1 MRWREALRP
10 HRAFLVVL
18 AAGVV
23 LRALAVLGYRPAL
36 WFWADSFS
44 YLSSALDLRPLPSR
58 PSGYSLFLALL
69 SPLGSITAVVI
80 VQHLLGIGM
89 AVCVYALL
97 RRRTRL
103 PGWGAALAAAPVLL
117 DVHQIQLEHLVMADL
132 LFTALVVA
140 AVTILL
146 WRPRPGGWAV
156 VAALLLLGLATV
168 TRTIGLPLI
177 AVALLP
183 VLLARRWKA
192 ALAGL
197 AAASAVLGGYAV
209 WFHDTHGSYG
219 MGGSSTWLWSRTMTF
234 ADCSVM
240 EPPKE
245 LAVLCPSE
253 PRLAAPAYIWDADSP
268 IQRVKKDKERLASE
282 FASLAIRS
290 QPLDFLATGLHD
302 AMWAFEWDRK
312 VYPSPGPQSAYI
324 FPATVKPF
332 TSKIASSGRTASE
345 LTIAYQGS
353 SGDTKVVEPFAGLL
367 RLYQEQGFLR
377 GPLLAAILLAGLA
390 GLVVRRWTALLP
402 WAAAVVLLLLPPL
415 IAAFDHRYVVP
426 VVPLACLAAGLAVG
440 TGATPAPWRRD
451 GGGDGRSQGRSGRRS
466 TGRSAAADVQADDR
480 KRVGS
485 ADRAANA

>member
-18 AAGVV
+18 AAGVA

-36 WFWADSFS
+36 WFWADSFA

-58 PSGYSLFLALL
+58 PSGYSLFLAAL

-80 VQHLLGIGM
+80 VQHLLGLGM
-89 AVCVYALL
+89 AVCVYAVL

-117 DVHQIQLEHLVMADL
+117 DVHQIQLEHLIMADL

-146 WRPRPGGWAV
+146 WRPRPGAWSV
-156 VAALLLLGLATV
+156 VAALLLLGCATV
-168 TRTIGLPLI
+168 TRTLGLPLI
-177 AVALLP
+177 ALALLP
-183 VLLARRWKA
+183 VLFAGRWRT

-209 WFHDTHGSYG
+209 WFHDAHGSYG

-234 ADCSVM
+234 ADCSAM
-240 EPPKE
+240 KPPKE

-253 PRLAAPAYIWDADSP
+253 PRLAAPAYIWAVDSP
-268 IQRVKKDKERLASE
+268 IQRVKKDKDRLASE

-312 VYPSPGPQSAYI
+312 VYPAPGTQSAYV
-324 FPATVKPF
+324 FPASVKPF
-332 TSKIASSGRTASE
+332 TSKVASGGRTAGA
-345 LTIAYQGS
+345 LTTAYQGS
-353 SGDTKVVEPFAGLL
+353 SGDTTVVEPFAGWL
-367 RLYQEQGFLR
+367 RAYQEQGFLR

-390 GLVVRRWTALLP
+390 GLVNRRWSVLLP
-402 WAAAVVLLLLPPL
+402 WAAAAALLLLPPL

-426 VVPLACLAAGLAVG
+426 VVPLACLAAGLALG
-440 TGATPAPWRRD
+440 TGATAAPWRAE
-451 GGGDGRSQGRSGRRS
+451 GRSGGRPGGRSGRRS
-466 TGRSAAADVQADDR
+466 AAADMQANDR
-480 KRVGS
+480 KRVVA

>member
-58 PSGYSLFLALL
+58 PSGYSLFLWAL
-69 SPLGSITAVVI
+69 SPLHSVTAVVV
-80 VQHLLGIGM
+80 VQHLLGLGI
-89 AVCVYALL
+89 AACVYAVL

-103 PGWGAALAAAPVLL
+103 PGWGAALAATPVLL
-117 DVHQIQLEHLVMADL
+117 DVHQVQLEHLIMADL

-146 WRPRPGGWAV
+146 WRPRPGVWEV
-156 VAALLLLGLATV
+156 VAALLLLALATV
-168 TRTIGLPLI
+168 TRTLGLPLI
-177 AVALLP
+177 ALALLL
-183 VLLARRWKA
+183 VLLGGRWRA

-197 AAASAVLGGYAV
+197 AAASVVLGGYAV
-209 WFHDTHGSYG
+209 WFHDAHGSYG

-234 ADCSVM
+234 ADCAVM
-240 EPPKE
+240 KPPKE

-268 IQRVKKDKERLASE
+268 IQRVKKDRERLAGE

-290 QPLDFLATGLHD
+290 QPVDFLLTGLHD
-302 AMWAFEWDRK
+302 ALWAFEWDRR
-312 VYPSPGPQSAYI
+312 VYPSPGPQSAYV
-324 FPATVKPF
+324 FPASIKPF
-332 TSKIASSGRTASE
+332 TGKVASGGRTAGE
-345 LTIAYQGS
+345 LTTAYQGA
-353 SGDTKVVEPFAGLL
+353 SGDTRVVEPYAGWL
-367 RLYQEQGFLR
+367 RAYQEQGFLR

-390 GLVVRRWTALLP
+390 GLLLRRWTALLP
-402 WAAAVVLLLLPPL
+402 WAAAAALFLLPPL

-426 VVPLACLAAGLAVG
+426 VVPLACLAAGLALG
-440 TGATPAPWRRD
+440 GGATRPPW
-451 GGGDGRSQGRSGRRS
+451 
-466 TGRSAAADVQADDR
+466 RSAAADVQPDENRRA
-480 KRVGS
+480 V
-485 ADRAANA
+485 AVHRAANA

>member
-18 AAGVV
+18 AAGVA

-36 WFWADSFS
+36 WFWADSFA

-58 PSGYSLFLALL
+58 PSGYSLFLAAL
-69 SPLGSITAVVI
+69 SPLHSITAVVV
-80 VQHLLGIGM
+80 VQHLLGLGM

-132 LFTALVVA
+132 LFTALIVA

-146 WRPRPGGWAV
+146 WRPRPGAWSV
-156 VAALLLLGLATV
+156 VAALLLLGLATI
-168 TRTIGLPLI
+168 TRTLGLPLI
-177 AVALLP
+177 ALALLP
-183 VLLARRWKA
+183 VLLARRWRT

-209 WFHDTHGSYG
+209 WFHDAHGSYG

-234 ADCSVM
+234 ADCAVM
-240 EPPKE
+240 KPPEE
-245 LAVLCPSE
+245 LAVLCPSG

-268 IQRVKKDKERLASE
+268 IQRVKKDKERLAGE

-290 QPLDFLATGLHD
+290 QPLDFLTTGLHD

-312 VYPSPGPQSAYI
+312 VYPAPGTQSAYV
-324 FPATVKPF
+324 FPASVKPF
-332 TSKIASSGRTASE
+332 TDKVASSGRTAPE
-345 LTIAYQGS
+345 LTTAYQGG
-353 SGDTKVVEPFAGLL
+353 SGDTDVVEPFAGWL
-367 RLYQEQGFLR
+367 RAYQEQGFLR

-390 GLVVRRWTALLP
+390 GLVARRWTALLP
-402 WAAAVVLLLLPPL
+402 WTAAAVLLLLPPL

-426 VVPLACLAAGLAVG
+426 VVPLACLAAGLALG
-440 TGATPAPWRRD
+440 SGATRAPWRSE
-451 GGGDGRSQGRSGRRS
+451 GRSEERSQRRAR
-466 TGRSAAADVQADDR
+466 GRSAAADVQADDR
-480 KRVGS
+480 KRVVS
-485 ADRAANA
+485 TDRAANA

>member
-18 AAGVV
+18 AAGVA

-36 WFWADSFS
+36 WFWADSFA

-58 PSGYSLFLALL
+58 PSGYSLFLAAL

-80 VQHLLGIGM
+80 VQHLLGVGM
-89 AVCVYALL
+89 AVCVYAVL

-146 WRPRPGGWAV
+146 WRPRPGAWSV

-168 TRTIGLPLI
+168 TRTLGLPLI
-177 AVALLP
+177 ALALLP
-183 VLLARRWKA
+183 VLFAGRWRT

-209 WFHDTHGSYG
+209 WFHDVHGSYG

-240 EPPKE
+240 KPPKE

-253 PRLAAPAYIWDADSP
+253 PRLAAPAYIWAADSP
-268 IQRVKKDKERLASE
+268 IQRVKKDK
-282 FASLAIRS
+282 
-290 QPLDFLATGLHD
+290 
-302 AMWAFEWDRK
+302 DRRRTS
-312 VYPSPGPQSAYI
+312 SP
-324 FPATVKPF
+324 
-332 TSKIASSGRTASE
+332 R
-345 LTIAYQGS
+345 
-353 SGDTKVVEPFAGLL
+353 
-367 RLYQEQGFLR
+367 
-377 GPLLAAILLAGLA
+377 
-390 GLVVRRWTALLP
+390 
-402 WAAAVVLLLLPPL
+402 
-415 IAAFDHRYVVP
+415 
-426 VVPLACLAAGLAVG
+426 
-440 TGATPAPWRRD
+440 
-451 GGGDGRSQGRSGRRS
+451 
-466 TGRSAAADVQADDR
+466 GRSAA
-480 KRVGS
+480 S
-485 ADRAANA
+485 PSTS